1 MTNKYVR
8 STENLLAN
16 DTYVSTFNRYQEISN
31 NGDIEKENNTGDY
44 LKPTKAADS
53 NKANSGRKNNYDTR
67 IKSTN
72 QIIHRHKKTQQ
83 NVKKYDVTAIL
94 GDSVV
99 KD

>member
-1 MTNKYVR
+1 ME
-8 STENLLAN
+8 S
-16 DTYVSTFNRYQEISN
+16 
-31 NGDIEKENNTGDY
+31 NTGDY

-53 NKANSGRKNNYDTR
+53 NKTNSGRKNNYDTR

-94 GDSVV
+94 GDSLF